1 MSLRLMIGLI
11 SDANRACEQNS
22 GVDDGSKA
30 LHLVSLFRSYHPF
43 ENFNFYKFLVNKLL
57 LTTLIALTSATTL
70 QAADSGVSPSP
81 YKLTE
86 VLGLPLTNSI
96 VTTWAISLLLIVAVR
111 LFVGTPK
118 LIPGKWQAVLES
130 IIDGLK
136 GLLEPI
142 VGKKAFPMTF
152 PLLMGLFLFILIH
165 NWSGLIPGVGVF
177 GFYDDH
183 GHLKYWMR
191 PANADLNA
199 TLGMALVA
207 MLAWLFISLKVA
219 GPKFFVWELFGNKA
233 DKKETPAPIYMMLAP
248 IFLMVGVIEIVSI
261 CFRPVSLSFR
271 LFGNVFGG
279 ENLLTSMTGMAPYLV
294 PIPFYFYEVL
304 VGVVQALIFT
314 LLVAIYIGLMTNH
327 DEDHAH

>member
-1 MSLRLMIGLI
+1 MGLHHI
-11 SDANRACEQNS
+11 RFSVVWPQLYFL
-22 GVDDGSKA
+22 SK
-30 LHLVSLFRSYHPF
+30 FF
-43 ENFNFYKFLVNKLL
+43 VNKLL
-57 LTTLIALTSATTL
+57 TSFFLLSGTASALH
-70 QAADSGVSPSP
+70 AADGVSPSP

-86 VLGLPLTNSI
+86 IFGLPLTNSI
-96 VTTWAISLLLIVAVR
+96 VTTWVISILLILVIRFAV
-111 LFVGTPK
+111 GKPK
-118 LIPGKWQAVLES
+118 MIPGKGQAVIENL
-130 IIDGLK
+130 IDGLK

-142 VGKKAFPMTF
+142 VGKKAFPITF
-152 PLLMGLFLFILIH
+152 PLLIGLFLFILIH
-165 NWSGLIPGVGVF
+165 NWSGLVPGVGVF

-207 MLAWLFISLKVA
+207 MIAWLFISLKVA

-233 DKKETPAPIYMMLAP
+233 DKKETPAAIYIMLIP
-248 IFLMVGVIEIVSI
+248 IFLLVGVIEVVSI
-261 CFRPVSLSFR
+261 AFRPVSLSFR

-279 ENLLTSMTGMAPYLV
+279 ENLLTSMTGMAPYIV

-327 DEDHAH
+327 DEEAH

>member
-1 MSLRLMIGLI
+1 MKNYTPFQMFQVNRLL
-11 SDANRACEQNS
+11 
-22 GVDDGSKA
+22 
-30 LHLVSLFRSYHPF
+30 P
-43 ENFNFYKFLVNKLL
+43 
-57 LTTLIALTSATTL
+57 TTLFFLGTAVSL
-70 QAADSGVSPSP
+70 QAAGDGGVSPKP
-81 YKLTE
+81 YDLTE
-86 VLGLPLTNSI
+86 LFGLPLTNSI
-96 VTTWAISLLLIVAVR
+96 ATTWAISILLILAVR
-111 LFVGTPK
+111 FLVGKPQM
-118 LIPGKWQAVLES
+118 IPGKGQAVLENM
-130 IIDGLK
+130 IDGLK

-152 PLLMGLFLFILIH
+152 PLLMGLFIFILIH
-165 NWSGLIPGVGVF
+165 NWSALIPGVGVF
-177 GFYDDH
+177 GHVDDH
-183 GHLKYWMR
+183 GHFKYWMR

-207 MLAWLFISLKVA
+207 MIAWLFISLKVA
-219 GPKFFVWELFGNKA
+219 GPKFFIWELFGNKA
-233 DKKETPAPIYMMLAP
+233 DKKETPAPIYMMLIP

-279 ENLLTSMTGMAPYLV
+279 ENLLVSMTGMAPYIV

>member
-1 MSLRLMIGLI
+1 MKNSLPFQMFHVNRLL
-11 SDANRACEQNS
+11 
-22 GVDDGSKA
+22 
-30 LHLVSLFRSYHPF
+30 P
-43 ENFNFYKFLVNKLL
+43 
-57 LTTLIALTSATTL
+57 TTLFFLGTAASL
-70 QAADSGVSPSP
+70 QAAGDGGVSPKP
-81 YKLTE
+81 YDLTE
-86 VLGLPLTNSI
+86 LFGLPLTNSI
-96 VTTWAISLLLIVAVR
+96 ATTWAISILLIIAVR
-111 LFVGTPK
+111 VFVGKPQM
-118 LIPGKWQAVLES
+118 IPGKGQAVLES
-130 IIDGLK
+130 LIDGLK

-152 PLLMGLFLFILIH
+152 PLLIGLFIFILIH
-165 NWSGLIPGVGVF
+165 NWSALIPGVGVF
-177 GFYDDH
+177 GHVDDH

-207 MLAWLFISLKVA
+207 MLAWLFISLKIA
-219 GPKFFVWELFGNKA
+219 GPKFFIWELFGNKA
-233 DKKETPAPIYMMLAP
+233 DKKETPAPIYMMLIP
-248 IFLMVGVIEIVSI
+248 IFLMVGAIEIVSI

-279 ENLLTSMTGMAPYLV
+279 ENLLVSMTGMAPYIV